1 MDSELNSWGGV
12 RIRWC
17 GPVPATGGR
26 ATRPTGGRDGFR
38 IALVLVAGIA
48 WLGASGAHATPT
60 AYSDFAIY
68 GAQGVSME
76 RHPVS
81 GAPVGSGGDILVNT
95 SDVPGIYSVGNA
107 EVNGSMAAVGGDIVA
122 MGTVDVTPNHDIL
135 GSIHSSAP
143 AGTRPG
149 AEVVGPATSSISGD
163 VVARGDVNLDNVLAL
178 GGSVHSEGD
187 LQASLNGTVAQD
199 ARANGSVYLGW
210 NVHVSGDVVYGTT
223 LNQEPSALVSGGTS
237 QGSTVVSPETFSAV
251 GLPTP
256 SIFAGGVGVVDEAG
270 TSLADPLA
278 PGTYGTLEADDIF
291 LTGGTYV
298 FSAID
303 VAKNAD
309 LYLDL
314 SGGPIEIFVEGDA
327 IFGGTNRT
335 LEVFVSDDG
344 IDEVDMD
351 DADASLAANVW
362 LETHGTF
369 RANRLSE
376 WFGSI
381 YAPYEGIDGG
391 KLEVIGALYAGG
403 HVDGDPS
410 EVGIDL
416 QSSSGFYNH
425 VFVAPNFVPIPEPGV
440 ALLLTL
446 GLVGVGGVRR
456 LKRRRTDLFL

>member
-1 MDSELNSWGGV
+1 MDSELN
-12 RIRWC
+12 RWRW
-17 GPVPATGGR
+17 TG
-26 ATRPTGGRDGFR
+26 AWFRPTGRVSLPT
-38 IALVLVAGIA
+38 ALVLAAGLA
-48 WLGASGAHATPT
+48 CLGSLEAGATPA

-81 GAPVGSGGDILVNT
+81 GAPVGSGADIRVNT
-95 SDVPGIYSVGNA
+95 SNVPGVYSVGNV
-107 EVNGSMAAVGGDIVA
+107 EVNGSMADVGGDIVA

-143 AGTRPG
+143 SGTRPG
-149 AEVVGPATSSISGD
+149 AEVVGPATSSIAGD
-163 VVARGDVNLDNVLAL
+163 VIARGDVTLENVSSL
-178 GGSVHSEGD
+178 GGSVKTEGD
-187 LQASLNGTVAQD
+187 LQASLNGTVTQD

-237 QGSTVVSPETFSAV
+237 QGATVVSPETFSAIH
-251 GLPTP
+251 LPTP
-256 SIFAGGVGVVDEAG
+256 SVFTGGAGVVDEAG

-298 FSAID
+298 FAAID
-303 VAKNAD
+303 IAKNAD

-314 SGGPIEIFVEGDA
+314 SGDPIEIFVEGDVF
-327 IFGGTNRT
+327 FGGGNRS
-335 LEVFVSDDG
+335 LEVMVSDDG
-344 IDEVDMD
+344 IDEEDMD
-351 DADASLAANVW
+351 DADSSLAGNVW

-369 RANRLSE
+369 RTNRLSE

-381 YAPYEGIDGG
+381 YAPYEGIDGP

-403 HVDGDPS
+403 HVDGDPG

-416 QSSSGFYNH
+416 QTSSGFYNH
-425 VFVAPNFVPIPEPGV
+425 VFVAPNFVPIPEPGA

-446 GLVGVGGVRR
+446 GLAGVGVVRR
-456 LKRRRTDLFL
+456 RESR